1 MKLYLLASVALLS
14 AARVVS
20 AKVRIMLS
28 LSFGARRVFVVIRYG
43 ASSVWIL
50 FVAIA
55 IVTLMY
61 VYMITRYRDE
71 MSVCLTAGMHAHIYY
86 TLESHLSSSSHTKVH

>member
-1 MKLYLLASVALLS
+1 M
-14 AARVVS
+14 
-20 AKVRIMLS
+20 
-28 LSFGARRVFVVIRYG
+28 IRYG

-55 IVTLMY
+55 IITLMY
-61 VYMITRYRDE
+61 VYMITRYKDE